1 MNVLVPLDG
10 SEQADRALSHA
21 MRVFPEARLTL
32 LTVID
37 PAMGF
42 AGPNAPG
49 TAEIWYESASEQA
62 DEWLAAARDTVEAEG
77 RDVETA
83 VETGRPARVIIEYAE
98 TNPIDHIVMGSH
110 GREGVS
116 RLLLGS
122 VAETVV
128 RRSPVPVT
136 VVRCTMVTADERP
149 AAADGSTPD
158 PESTPADGS
167 TPDAP

>member
-1 MNVLVPLDG
+1 MTNVLVPHDG

-21 MRVFPEARLTL
+21 MEVFPHARLTL

-42 AGPNAPG
+42 TGPNAPG
-49 TAEIWYESASEQA
+49 TAEVWYESAQKRA
-62 DEWLAAARDTVEAEG
+62 AEWLEAARETAEADG
-77 RDVETA
+77 MNVETV

-98 TNPIDHIVMGSH
+98 THPVDHVVMGSQ

-136 VVRCTMVTADERP
+136 VVRCTMPVDERRVGETDPSP
-149 AAADGSTPD
+149 AKQ
-158 PESTPADGS
+158 
-167 TPDAP
+167 